1 MSKIT
6 DTKKDT
12 IYTLIPPT
20 DPRVLSTITPF
31 DKDVFLILM

>member
-12 IYTLIPPT
+12 IYTLITPT
-20 DPRVLSTITPF
+20 DPRVLST
-31 DKDVFLILM
+31 KHHLIKMFF